1 MKKMS
6 SSDTPLSTLAM
17 LQQKQKDTH
26 SAYVVLSGNKSA
38 QIVKNKR

>member
-6 SSDTPLSTLAM
+6 SSDTPLQTLNM
-17 LQQKQKDTH
+17 LKQKQKDTA

-38 QIVKNKR
+38 QIAKNKR